1 MALGVCHNLAIMW
14 SEPDADDLQDM
25 LLNDAEDQDDQD
37 LVGMQDVAGNRAA
50 GQAFRDW
57 MSDQFC

>member
-1 MALGVCHNLAIMW
+1 MW

-37 LVGMQDVAGNRAA
+37 LAGMQDVAGNCAA
-50 GQAFRDW
+50 GQAFCDW